1 MKRFDQIIGAYY
13 SPEVEELKQKAWNSF
28 RMAIGCGIAAV
39 VLFAVLAGILFF
51 SLIFQS
57 NPLKNPLALLVLVTG
72 IPALVL
78 LVPTSWVFAIRYLLQ
93 CKKAKEAVDRTMR
106 DAIRNEQAIGNTT
119 PPPVPRP

>member
-13 SPEVEELKQKAWNSF
+13 SPEVEDLKKNAWDSF

-39 VLFAVLAGILFF
+39 VIFAVLAGILFF

-57 NPLKNPLALLVLVTG
+57 NPLKYPLGLLVLVTG

-78 LVPTSWVFAIRYLLQ
+78 LVPASWVFAIRYLLQ
-93 CKKAKEAVDRTMR
+93 CKKAKEAVDRVMR
-106 DAIRNEQAIGNTT
+106 DAIRNEQAAGNTT
-119 PPPVPRP
+119 PPPFPRP